1 MHTRRLMA
9 MAEIRRRLGGISRQQ
24 VYELTA
30 RDDFPEPYDELTVGK
45 LWLRADVERWIR
57 QQWAP
62 TSLEVTAS
70 M

>member
-1 MHTRRLMA
+1 MA

-62 TSLEVTAS
+62 ACLEVTAS